1 MSRLVCACGTPIS
14 AARAGSEHCST
25 GCETVE
31 HDRQRTAAAQRLME
45 DSVDRFAEWYGQQR
59 AKELQTGPAAG
70 MMLLLQ
76 SEPTLLDP
84 APAEAG
90 AEDIDRRR
98 LDEVHAC
105 LRCGKRAQVAY
116 VADLKEAGN
125 RWLDFCAA
133 CDSWLRR
140 ELY

>member
-1 MSRLVCACGTPIS
+1 M
-14 AARAGSEHCST
+14 
-25 GCETVE
+25 
-31 HDRQRTAAAQRLME
+31 DRY
-45 DSVDRFAEWYGQQR
+45 VEWYRQQQ
-59 AKELQTGPAAG
+59 AEELQTGPAAG

-84 APAEAG
+84 APDAG
-90 AEDIDRRR
+90 AVDIDHRR